1 MGATS
6 LSCARAYAYLRDLI
20 LLRPSMLFLCAV
32 VLRCVHALL
41 VSTYF
46 NPDEFWQSLE
56 VAHNMVF
63 GTGFLTWE
71 WQPHARIRSA
81 AHPAIFAALYW
92 LLQKLSIDSALMVVR
107 RCVLPAAGSNKPC
120 AHFFLCTDSR
130 PAHYSSSFRCI

>member
-1 MGATS
+1 M
-6 LSCARAYAYLRDLI
+6 LSVSFWRALIVDHPRRLFCYA
-20 LLRPSMLFLCAV
+20 FA
-32 VLRCVHALL
+32 LRCIHALL

-81 AHPAIFAALYW
+81 AHPAIFAIYYW
-92 LLQKLSIDSALMVVR
+92 TLKLLGIDSAMLVV
-107 RCVLPAAGSNKPC
+107 CSVFVFCEFAAVIYIQIFPHRHKD
-120 AHFFLCTDSR
+120 LV
-130 PAHYSSSFRCI
+130 